1 MVNSGQGGWGREV
14 ALGAAMCPACLGLSC
29 ITSLSRVDGPGR
41 ILNMYAREGW
51 KDAGREERKDGCLDG
66 CIMLGSI
73 KKDNEQM
80 AASQSQD

>member
-1 MVNSGQGGWGREV
+1 MGKGEGGREV

-41 ILNMYAREGW
+41 ILYMYARGVW

-73 KKDNEQM
+73 KKENDQM
-80 AASQSQD
+80 AASQTQD